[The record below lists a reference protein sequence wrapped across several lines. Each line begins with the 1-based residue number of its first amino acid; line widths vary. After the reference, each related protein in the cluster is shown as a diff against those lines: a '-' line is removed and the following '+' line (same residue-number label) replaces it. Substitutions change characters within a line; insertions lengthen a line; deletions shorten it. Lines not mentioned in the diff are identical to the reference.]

1 MWCRLD
7 VPQTI
12 WMFTI
17 DMRTIATFVMRNEE
31 HRYLNACL
39 KWTSQFVDD
48 IFVFDDQSTDDSVAI
63 ARQYGPVAVRHGS
76 TASFLQNES
85 EFREAAWMTMQ
96 NTLEPERGDIILALD
111 TDEFVIMNGF
121 NLTLEIGEVLQ
132 VPIHEVFGVKE
143 NVPMIRTDGYWGGI
157 SGQRV
162 LSMTTMR
169 RSLPIVAWAAVVFQS
184 LRSFLRRSRWRG
196 SVFSTT
202 ATAAQKTGDRSTSDT
217 RGFLVIVQLTS
228 RASSRRRSWRSG
240 EGFGP
245 DYECQCD
252 HRNVWQPRSV
262 GAAS

>member
-1 MWCRLD
+1 
-7 VPQTI
+7 
-12 WMFTI
+12 MFTI

-162 LSMTTMR
+162 LVYDNNEAIFANR
-169 RSLPIVAWAAVVFQS
+169 RMGCGSLPITAVVPS
-184 LRSFLRRSRWRG
+184 KKPVEGISILHYGYCRAEDRRQKYERYKGLPGHSAAHIESILQTPKLEEWRG
-196 SVFSTT
+196 V
-202 ATAAQKTGDRSTSDT
+202 R
-217 RGFLVIVQLTS
+217 
-228 RASSRRRSWRSG
+228 
-240 EGFGP
+240 
-245 DYECQCD
+245 
-252 HRNVWQPRSV
+252 PRL
-262 GAAS
+262 